1 MKVTL
6 VQATQN
12 SKELITNAASICYGK
27 EEAKYPDRLLAT
39 LYNLGHHSVLEHVYF
54 TWKIEGISRACLAQL
69 TRHRHASFTVESQRY
84 TKYREGIDYV
94 VPEEIAAIKS
104 DKLEFEVY
112 MESVQNY
119 YNYLISTGH
128 KAEDARAV
136 LPNATV
142 TNLYM
147 SCNLRGLIHLHSVR
161 SAKGAQQEIKDLI
174 AKMIDLVVKDEPDLA
189 FMFKEAK

>member
-6 VQATQN
+6 LRSTQN
-12 SKELITNAASICYGK
+12 PKELITNAASICYGR

-54 TWKIEGISRACLAQL
+54 SWKIEGISRACLAQL

-84 TKYREGIDYV
+84 TKYKNNFNYV
-94 VPEEIAAIKS
+94 VPEKIAEVPS
-104 DKLEFEVY
+104 DKLEFETY
-112 MESVQNY
+112 MEAAQAY
-119 YNYLISTGH
+119 YDYLISTGH

-136 LPNATV
+136 LPNAAV

-147 SCNLRGLIHLHSVR
+147 SCNLRELIHLHYVR
-161 SAKGAQQEIKDLI
+161 SAKGAQQEIKELI
-174 AKMIDLVVKDEPDLA
+174 TKMIKPILEMEPDLA

>member
-1 MKVTL
+1 
-6 VQATQN
+6 
-12 SKELITNAASICYGK
+12 
-27 EEAKYPDRLLAT
+27 
-39 LYNLGHHSVLEHVYF
+39 
-54 TWKIEGISRACLAQL
+54 
-69 TRHRHASFTVESQRY
+69 
-84 TKYREGIDYV
+84 
-94 VPEEIAAIKS
+94 
-104 DKLEFEVY
+104 

-128 KAEDARAV
+128 KAEDARAI

-147 SCNLRGLIHLHSVR
+147 SCNLRELIHLHSVR

-174 AKMIDLVVKDEPDLA
+174 SKMIEPVLKAEPDLA